1 MAKVTYKGAM
11 SDASCGLPANA
22 LTTEVCTKSFVAEGA
37 IGLVG
42 SKFIQQQVGSS
53 IHPINV
59 RNINSGA
66 SKTFFEGKAAARI
79 GDSISCGDKVK
90 DGSAKT
96 NVE

>member
-1 MAKVTYKGAM
+1 
-11 SDASCGLPANA
+11 
-22 LTTEVCTKSFVAEGA
+22 
-37 IGLVG
+37 
-42 SKFIQQQVGSS
+42 VGSS
-53 IHPINV
+53 IHPISA
-59 RNINSGA
+59 RNISSGA